1 MAARY
6 RKVYKPQKG
15 LVRKMEDIMAR
26 YRGNYIREMRK
37 EVGHAP
43 LMVTSCGVII
53 ENENGE
59 ILLQKRR
66 DNGCFGLPGG
76 AVEIGEKLMEA
87 AAREVYEEV
96 GVVVEELRLFAIYS
110 GEDRIIIYPNGD
122 ICYVT
127 NIIFLA
133 SGYRGE
139 IKHQTEEAVEH
150 RFFGKA
156 NLPENIN
163 EFDRRCILDWAKEPL
178 QVIVD

>member
-96 GVVVEELRLFAIYS
+96 GVVVEELRLFAI
-110 GEDRIIIYPNGD
+110 
-122 ICYVT
+122 
-127 NIIFLA
+127 
-133 SGYRGE
+133 
-139 IKHQTEEAVEH
+139 
-150 RFFGKA
+150 
-156 NLPENIN
+156 
-163 EFDRRCILDWAKEPL
+163 
-178 QVIVD
+178 